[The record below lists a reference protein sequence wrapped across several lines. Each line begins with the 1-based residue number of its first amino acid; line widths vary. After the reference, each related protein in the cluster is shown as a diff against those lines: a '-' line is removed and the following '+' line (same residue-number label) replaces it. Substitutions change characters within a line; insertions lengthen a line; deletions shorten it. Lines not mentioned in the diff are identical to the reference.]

1 VRAGKSE
8 RRAPSEKKETM
19 RKSAL
24 FTIILGLLIAPAI
37 ARAQSVYSDTYV
49 IPAVSHTAGQNGTW
63 MSDVTINNFR
73 STQLTV
79 QLIFVESGENNAD
92 NIFPVTTSTING
104 SVTVPAFGTIV
115 LRDVVNGYRGL
126 QNVSGALILGGD
138 NTFAVTS
145 RSYLTAANGTTVG
158 QTVTPARDFFD
169 NTLGRSDNTQVAI
182 IPGIIR
188 NASTRTNIGLVAGA
202 GSAADGPFIVQV
214 TIRDASGNPLGSR
227 LITVPPGNFTQTQFS
242 VASITSTPFDVGSAE
257 IKLVQGSGAVVPYAS
272 VIDNTTG
279 SPMYI
284 MGQFPA
290 NTPIAKTGFAGNIF
304 SNLFQH

>member
-1 VRAGKSE
+1 
-8 RRAPSEKKETM
+8 M
-19 RKSAL
+19 RKLTFIAL
-24 FTIILGLLIAPAI
+24 IAVALIAPTI

-49 IPAVSHTAGQNGTW
+49 IPAVSHTAGRNGTW
-63 MSDVTINNFR
+63 MSDVTINNFQA
-73 STQLTV
+73 TQLTV

-92 NIFPVTTSTING
+92 NIFPVTTNTING

-115 LRDVVNGYRGL
+115 LKDVVNGYRGL

-138 NTFAVTS
+138 HPFAVTS
-145 RSYLTAANGTTVG
+145 RSYLTLANGTTVG

-169 NTLGRSDNTQVAI
+169 NTVGRSDNTQVAI
-182 IPGIIR
+182 IPGIIS
-188 NASTRTNIGLVAGA
+188 NASTRTNIGFVAGS
-202 GSAADGPFIVQV
+202 GSASGGPFIIQV
-214 TIRDASGNPLGSR
+214 TIRDASGTSLGSR
-227 LITVPPGNFTQTQFS
+227 LITVPPGFFTQTQFS

-257 IKLVQGSGAVVPYAS
+257 IKLVQGTGAVVPYAS

-290 NTPIAKTGFAGNIF
+290 NTPIAKTGLGGNIF
-304 SNLFQH
+304 SNLFIH